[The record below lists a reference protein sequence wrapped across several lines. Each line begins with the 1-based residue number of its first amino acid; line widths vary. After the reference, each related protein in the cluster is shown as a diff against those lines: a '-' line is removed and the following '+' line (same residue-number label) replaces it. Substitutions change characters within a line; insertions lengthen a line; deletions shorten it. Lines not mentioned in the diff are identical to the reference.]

1 MNWQVIKNRTLLW
14 LRKIVLFGL
23 YFAVVAI
30 VFSFLFLQIPAVQ
43 KKLID
48 RYLGTFFKVTGY
60 DITTKSVHLVWY
72 DRLTIE
78 GLKAIDPEL
87 NTLLDSKT
95 LKINFSFFSLLK
107 DKKVNIDGIELDS
120 AKIYL
125 AKITDSDSTR
135 DLNISIL
142 IDRINKMA
150 ASGNKGSSSS
160 KVNIGEIVLSNAKF
174 TYNNSDRDTIAPGFD
189 YNHFSLS
196 IPELQAQ
203 NFKVIGDT
211 IQFDMTEME
220 AIDEQ
225 SKFHVHELTTFFRIS
240 QNSMEFLNANLKAG
254 ESTLSDTIIF
264 KYKSMLDLNDF
275 NRKVNIDLRLK
286 NSILYPKD
294 LALFIPQ
301 AEILKYPLQLSGNI
315 TGRVNRLIYKN
326 MDVNFGSTSLAGR
339 LEMDGLPVINE
350 TFIDLNLRKGKVN
363 INDIAFMFPK
373 NIFPQLQPLGHFN
386 LQGNFTGFTNDFVAN
401 GKFHNQLGEI
411 VSDINLKISDE
422 DLDKSIYEGNLQMIN
437 FNLGAFLKDTTNF
450 QFVTMKGR
458 INGKG
463 LTEKTADFRL
473 NGVVN
478 SVGLRNYE
486 YKNIVT
492 NARFASSLFN
502 GEVTIDDPNLRG
514 HVLGSIDFRKGRDEV
529 KLQAKIDTANL
540 QQLGILKDRLSFRV
554 SATINSRGLQ
564 LDSISGSADLNNIS
578 INYKSDSLEID
589 SIRVVSTLEQ
599 GTRLLQLKSSLLDV
613 NLGGDYS
620 YTSLFSDLQNIFH
633 EFYIN
638 IANNKTEIANYY
650 SQKRKK
656 IESYQAQF
664 DIILYDVN
672 PLLHLVNLDGSI
684 SKNTKIEGTFSNGL
698 TSIFKA
704 YSKIDTAQIMSHS
717 FFGSE
722 IEFTGSKIRDSTTSL
737 ASLIINS
744 NQQLIGKN
752 VKTKNLLFEG
762 LWNRDHID
770 LQLDLDQQNIDN
782 QLRLKSEIDFLEDST
797 KIKILPSRIHVL
809 NEDWLV
815 SNSNYALVKGSEW
828 SIHQLQLHNKNES
841 VKLDGL
847 ISKDPN
853 KILNLEVSNLNLN
866 VFNTISTEKFGG
878 VLNGT
883 IAMRDLYRDAYL
895 QNNIVIKEFTINEFL
910 IGNLTGVN
918 QWNASEKKFNISF
931 FIDRLGTRTANINGF
946 FDPYA
951 DEDPL
956 LLNAE
961 FDHVNLKIIEP
972 LLKGIFSN
980 MDGTLTGNYK
990 VTGTFTKPKVTGEG
1004 KVEEGQIMINYL
1016 KTLYTFTGTLGMTPT
1031 QIIFKNFDL
1040 LDKFKNKGSLEG
1052 YVAHRNF
1059 GAFRINLDGTFKN
1072 FQLLN
1077 TTEKDNDLFYGEGFG
1092 TGNLNIF
1099 GPSDN
1104 LKISATAST
1113 GKNTRLYIPISGSSS
1128 VDKKDFVKFV
1138 NFTDTLVAQ
1147 RSIKNKSIKKSE
1159 PTGITLDLNVDI
1171 TPDAYAEIIFDVK
1184 AGDIIRGRGNGDLK
1198 LQLDT
1203 KGEFNMF
1210 GVVEFTEGAYNFT
1223 LYDIINKEFNVR
1235 PGGRIS
1241 WYGDPYQGI
1250 MNITASYRQLAS
1262 FIPIIPNNDSKE
1274 VASSP
1279 GLKRKYPAEVLLKLD
1294 GPMLSPL
1301 INFDI
1306 EAKDLPTNV
1315 AVGNSFE
1322 NLYLDFN
1329 SFKAKLDE
1337 QELKRQVF
1345 SLIVLRRFSPPNDF
1359 NTSGSVYNS
1368 VSEFLSNQL
1377 SYWLTQ
1383 VDQNLEID
1391 LDLGTLDREA
1401 FNTFQL
1407 RVSYSL
1413 LGGRLRITKDGSGS
1427 FSNQYTQSSASTL
1440 VGDWTVDYLLTPD
1453 GKFKVK
1459 MYSRSN
1465 YNTVNTSLG
1474 TQNPITTGVSLM
1486 YTQNFNELKDLLR
1499 TARERRRRE
1508 LGKEDEPEE
1517 KVSNEEGKN

>member
-14 LRKIVLFGL
+14 LRKIVLYGL
-23 YFAVVAI
+23 YFGVVI
-30 VFSFLFLQIPAVQ
+30 VVFSFLFLQIPAIQ

-60 DITTKSVHLVWY
+60 DITTKSVHLIWY

-78 GLKAIDPEL
+78 GLKALDPEL
-87 NTLLDSKT
+87 NPLLDSKT
-95 LKINFSFFSLLK
+95 LKINFSFFSVLK

-125 AKITDSDSTR
+125 AKITDTDSTR
-135 DLNISIL
+135 DLNITIL
-142 IDRINKMA
+142 IDRINQMA
-150 ASGNKGSSSS
+150 ASGKKGPSST
-160 KVNIGEIVLSNAKF
+160 KVNIGEITVSNSRF
-174 TYNNSDRDTIAPGFD
+174 TYNNSDRDTIPGFD
-189 YNHFSLS
+189 YNHFSLT
-196 IPELQAQ
+196 IPQLTAQ

-211 IQFDMTEME
+211 IQFNMEEME
-220 AIDEQ
+220 ATDEQ
-225 SKFHVHELTTFFRIS
+225 SKFHVKELTTFFRIS

-254 ESTLSDTIIF
+254 SSTLSDTIIF

-286 NSILYPKD
+286 NSILFPKD

-301 AEILKYPLQLSGNI
+301 AEILKYPLHLSGNI
-315 TGRVNRLIYKN
+315 TGRVNRLFYRN

-339 LEMDGLPVINE
+339 LEMDGLPAINE
-350 TFIDLNLRKGKVN
+350 TFIDLKLSKGKVN
-363 INDIAFMFPK
+363 INDISFMFPK
-373 NIFPQLQPLGHFN
+373 NIFPKLQPLGAFN

-401 GKFHNQLGEI
+401 GIFENRLGKI
-411 VSDINLKISDE
+411 VSDINLKIPDE
-422 DLDKSIYEGNLQMIN
+422 NLEKSIYEGNLQMID

-458 INGKG
+458 INGRG
-463 LTEKTADFRL
+463 LTASTADFRL

-478 SVGLRNYE
+478 SVGIRNYD

-502 GEVTIDDPNLRG
+502 GEITINDPNLQG
-514 HVLGSIDFRKGRDEV
+514 NVLGSIDFRKGRDEV

-540 QQLGILKDRLSFRV
+540 QQLGILKDRLSFHV
-554 SATINSRGLQ
+554 GATINSRGLQ

-589 SIRVVSTLEQ
+589 SVRIVSSIEQ
-599 GTRLLQLKSSLLDV
+599 SSRLLQLQSSLLDI

-620 YTSLFSDLQNIFH
+620 YTSLFTDLQNIFH

-638 IANNKTEIANYY
+638 VVNNKSEIANYY

-656 IESYQAQF
+656 IESYQAKF
-664 DIILYDVN
+664 DIILYDIN
-672 PLLHLVNLDGSI
+672 PLLHLINVDGSI
-684 SKNTKIEGTFSNGL
+684 SKNTKIEGSFSNGL

-722 IEFTGSKIRDSTTSL
+722 VEFSGSKIRDSTTSL
-737 ASLIINS
+737 ASLLINS

-762 LWNRDHID
+762 IWNKDHID
-770 LQLDLDQQNIDN
+770 LQVDLDQQNIDN
-782 QLRLKSEIDFLEDST
+782 QLRLKSEVDFLEDST

-809 NEDWLV
+809 NKDWVV
-815 SNSNYALVKGSEW
+815 STSNYALQRGQEW
-828 SIHQLQLHNKNES
+828 SIHQLELHNKNES
-841 VKLDGL
+841 VKLNGL
-847 ISKDPN
+847 ISNDPA
-853 KILNLEVSNLNLN
+853 KILNLEVTNLDLSVINS
-866 VFNTISTEKFGG
+866 ISTEKFGG
-878 VLNGT
+878 VLEGKV
-883 IAMRDLYRDAYL
+883 AMKDLYRSASV
-895 QNNIVIKEFTINEFL
+895 QNDLTITELTINQFL
-910 IGNLTGVN
+910 IGNITGIN
-918 QWNASEKKFNISF
+918 QWNATEKKFIVNF
-931 FIDRLGTRTANINGF
+931 YIDRLGIRTADINGY
-946 FDPYA
+946 FDPA
-951 DEDPL
+951 IQNDPL
-956 LLNAE
+956 QLKAK

-972 LLKGIFSN
+972 LLKDIFSK
-980 MDGTLTGNYK
+980 MDGTLTGDYQ
-990 VTGTFTKPKVTGEG
+990 VSGTFTKPKVTGEG

-1016 KTLYTFTGTLGMTPT
+1016 KTLYSYSGTLGMTPT
-1031 QIIFKNFDL
+1031 QIIFKDFEL
-1040 LDKFKNKGSLEG
+1040 LDKFKNKGRLEG

-1059 GAFRINLDGTFKN
+1059 GSFRINLDGSFKN

-1099 GPSDN
+1099 GPSSN

-1113 GKNTRLYIPISGSSS
+1113 GKNTRLYIPISGASS

-1147 RSIKNKSIKKSE
+1147 RLTKNKTKKKSD

-1171 TPDAYAEIIFDVK
+1171 TPDAYAEIIFDIK
-1184 AGDIIRGRGNGDLK
+1184 AGDIIRGRGNGDIK

-1203 KGEFNMF
+1203 KGDFNMF

-1262 FIPIIPNNDSKE
+1262 FAPIVPNQNVE
-1274 VASSP
+1274 VLSSP
-1279 GLKRKYPAEVLLKLD
+1279 GLKRKYAAEVLLKLE
-1294 GPMLSPL
+1294 GPMLSPQ

-1306 EAKDLPTNV
+1306 DAKDLPTSVSLTN
-1315 AVGNSFE
+1315 GGSE
-1322 NLYLDFN
+1322 NLFLDFN
-1329 SFKAKLDE
+1329 AFKAKLDE

-1391 LDLGTLDREA
+1391 LDLGTLDKEA

-1413 LGGRLRITKDGSGS
+1413 LGGRLRITRDGSGG

-1465 YNTVNTSLG
+1465 YNTINTSLG

-1486 YTQNFNELKDLLR
+1486 YTQNFNEIKDLLR
-1499 TARERRRRE
+1499 SARERRRRE
-1508 LGKEDEPEE
+1508 LGKENDSED
-1517 KVSNEEGKN
+1517 KVPNEDGKN